1 MRPVAFL
8 VVSQGKVKLLP
19 VGTEAFIDRVF
30 DLVPNLVDRMTK
42 TALPV
47 RWITT
52 PCSRHL
58 DLKAQELL
66 RSFVEEL
73 QKMEILQVNV
83 VLSS

>member
-42 TALPV
+42 NSVTSTV
-47 RWITT
+47 DNNTM
-52 PCSRHL
+52 
-58 DLKAQELL
+58 
-66 RSFVEEL
+66 F
-73 QKMEILQVNV
+73 
-83 VLSS
+83 